1 MAREIISPCFYPPAC
16 LNRTE
21 IKIIEN
27 FPTHQREKFIPQF
40 RVCKFVSCKL
50 QKNNL
55 NLDPIRKDVVTG
67 WLILVAISLLP
78 YQNNVQIPDNY
89 WNIELFTVIRDHY
102 NKWCLIIGN
111 TIKYLIAGWPVSHQK
126 WWIEYSPGN
135 DSSFII

>member
-1 MAREIISPCFYPPAC
+1 MAREIISPCFYPPGC
-16 LNRTE
+16 LTKTE

-27 FPTHQREKFIPQF
+27 FPTHQREKFCPSL
-40 RVCKFVSCKL
+40 FVFYKL
-50 QKNNL
+50 QKSNL
-55 NLDPIRKDVVTG
+55 VPIRKDVVTG
-67 WLILVAISLLP
+67 WLISVAIFLFP
-78 YQNNVQIPDNY
+78 YKNNGQIPHNY